1 MIFLDIFILVIV
13 VEAITEILVD
23 SELFRPI
30 REYIKS
36 FAYPDIPNN
45 DIKHKLF
52 LFIDALVSCGY
63 CLSVWVSFIISLFSI
78 YYIDMFKNSV
88 LSNFIL
94 LTFVLHR
101 LSNWFHVFFMI
112 IKNGRISAVDIKLDM
127 TTKSIDESNKNGR
140 SGESII

>member
-1 MIFLDIFILVIV
+1 
-13 VEAITEILVD
+13 
-23 SELFRPI
+23 
-30 REYIKS
+30 
-36 FAYPDIPNN
+36 
-45 DIKHKLF
+45 
-52 LFIDALVSCGY
+52 
-63 CLSVWVSFIISLFSI
+63 
-78 YYIDMFKNSV
+78 MFKNSV

-101 LSNWFHVFFMI
+101 LSNWFHVFYMI